1 MYKRIMVPVDLAH
14 ADKLTRALDIAAL
27 LARQDGATVIY
38 TGVGTGTPGSI
49 AHSPKEFAD
58 KLQTFADKQRSS
70 HGLPVEA
77 HAVISHDPA
86 ADLDDKLLDA
96 AKQTG
101 ADLIVMAS
109 HVPGIVDHWFHSNAG
124 PVAQY
129 APISVFVVR

>member
-14 ADKLTRALDIAAL
+14 AHKLTRALDLAAL
-27 LARQDGATVIY
+27 LGREDGATLIY
-38 TGVGTGTPGSI
+38 TAVGTGTPGSV
-49 AHSPKEFAD
+49 AHNPKEFAD
-58 KLQTFADKQRSS
+58 KLQAFAEEQRGA

-86 ADLDDKLLDA
+86 ADLDDKLLAA
-96 AKQTG
+96 AKETG
-101 ADLIVMAS
+101 ADLVVMAS
-109 HVPGIVDHWFHSNAG
+109 HVPGVADHWFHSNAG

>member
-14 ADKLTRALDIAAL
+14 AAKLTRALDAAVT
-27 LARQDGATVIY
+27 LAKADGATLIY
-38 TGVGTGTPGSI
+38 IGVGTGLPGSI
-49 AHSPKEFAD
+49 AHNTKEFAD
-58 KLQTFADKQRSS
+58 KLQAFSDRQGGV

-86 ADLDDKLLDA
+86 VDLDDKLIATAGAID
-96 AKQTG
+96 

-109 HVPGIVDHWFHSNAG
+109 HVPGVADHWFHSNAG
-124 PVAQY
+124 QVAQY